1 VFAVF
6 APQKYFTIRGFVG
19 IEDSDPLDERES
31 KRIEKNW
38 WFSSWI
44 EPNINNKNVFTRLQL
59 QSI

>member
-1 VFAVF
+1 VF

-44 EPNINNKNVFTRLQL
+44 
-59 QSI
+59 